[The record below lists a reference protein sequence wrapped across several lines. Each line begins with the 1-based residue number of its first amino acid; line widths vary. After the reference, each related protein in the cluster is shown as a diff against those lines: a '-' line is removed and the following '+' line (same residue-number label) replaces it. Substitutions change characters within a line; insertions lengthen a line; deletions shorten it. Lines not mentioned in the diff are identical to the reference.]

1 MLELLSPAGS
11 REAVTAAVQ
20 NGAGAVYLGYGDYN
34 ARRNAK
40 NFTREQ
46 LEETIAYCHVRGVKV
61 YLTLN
66 TLLSD
71 EELRGAAKE
80 VRYASEV
87 GIDAVLVQDLGVLDL
102 VRRTAP
108 DVPIHASTQMSVMNL
123 DGVRQC
129 ADLGCTRAVL
139 ARELPADQIAY
150 ICAHSPI
157 EIETFVHGAQCM
169 CYSGQCFFS
178 SVIGGRSGNRGLCAQ
193 PCRLNYGW
201 GDRADR
207 ALLSLKDM
215 SLAGHLRQLDEMGVA
230 CVKIEGRM
238 KRPEYVAIVTRVYA
252 AAIRERREPTKEELE
267 QLRLAFSRQG
277 FSDGYFCDR
286 TGRQMFGVRT
296 EERASESFFAEARTE
311 YGREHPLVGI
321 RGNVV
326 FQKDQ
331 PVQLTVSD
339 ETHQLIAAGP
349 CPQQALKRA
358 TTEEELIQRLSKT
371 GGTPYFFSEL
381 TAQTEDG
388 LMVPAAQLNA
398 LRRKAL
404 EQLTAL
410 RSAKPERREGTWK
423 PLAESVGG
431 QEKKPVLSAALRS
444 AEQYSLALLQYSPAL
459 LCLSVEAAQQL
470 QSEFPAIHRAGT
482 EIAIVQPRVLWDREL
497 PELESRLS
505 ALKQA
510 GADTLM
516 ATNLSGAALGKR
528 LGLRLRGDF
537 GLEVYNAECARMYG
551 AMGFESV
558 TLSFEQRLARL
569 REQKK
574 PVASEMVAYGR
585 FPLMIT
591 QNCIYQSRNGKC
603 RQGCKEEQS
612 IIDRKKARFPVRK
625 AYGCRNEIF
634 NSLPLWLADR
644 KQELNRCGVWALRLN
659 FTVESAEECAAVMAA
674 YAGEDSVAA
683 PEAFTRGLYFRDV
696 E

>member
-34 ARRNAK
+34 ARRNAR

-46 LEETIAYCHVRGVKV
+46 LEETIEYCHVRGVKV

-71 EELRGAAKE
+71 EELKGAAKE
-80 VRYASEV
+80 VAYASEV
-87 GIDAVLVQDLGVLDL
+87 GVDAVLVQDLGVLDL

-108 DVPIHASTQMSVMNL
+108 DVPVHASTQMSVMNL

-139 ARELPADQIAY
+139 ARELSADQIAH

-230 CVKIEGRM
+230 CIKIEGRM
-238 KRPEYVAIVTRVYA
+238 KRPEYVAVVTRIYA
-252 AAIRERREPTKEELE
+252 AAIREQREPTGEELE

-277 FSDGYFCDR
+277 FTDGYFCDQ
-286 TGRQMFGVRT
+286 TGREMFGIRT
-296 EERASESFFAEARTE
+296 EERTPDALFSEARTE
-311 YGREHPLVGI
+311 YGREHPLVGL

-326 FQKDQ
+326 FQKNQ
-331 PVQLTVSD
+331 SMQLKISD
-339 ETHQLIAAGP
+339 GMHKVAVEGA
-349 CPQQALKRA
+349 CPQSALKRA
-358 TTEEELIQRLSKT
+358 TTEEEIVQRLSKT
-371 GGTPYFFSEL
+371 GGTPYFISQL
-381 TAQTEDG
+381 TAEAEED

-398 LRRKAL
+398 LRREAL
-404 EQLTAL
+404 EQMTAL
-410 RSAKPERREGTWK
+410 RGAKPERQKGSWQ
-423 PLAESVGG
+423 PLAEDSARQDG
-431 QEKKPVLSAALRS
+431 QPALSAALRS
-444 AEQYSLALLQYSPAL
+444 GDQYSPALLQPSLAL
-459 LCLSVEAAQQL
+459 LCLSVEAAQEL
-470 QSEFPAIHRAGT
+470 QSEFSAIHAAGT

-497 PELESRLS
+497 PELEHRLC

-528 LGLRLRGDF
+528 IGLRLRGDF

-574 PVASEMVAYGR
+574 PVASELIAYGR

-591 QNCIYQSRNGKC
+591 QNCIYRARDGKC
-603 RQGCKEEQS
+603 RQGCKQEQS

-659 FTVESAEECAAVMAA
+659 FTVESPEECAAVAAA
-674 YAGEDSVAA
+674 YAGTDSVAA

>member
-46 LEETIAYCHVRGVKV
+46 LEETVAYCHVRGVKV

-80 VRYASEV
+80 VSYASEV

-102 VRRTAP
+102 VRRVAP

-139 ARELPADQIAY
+139 ARELSADQIAH

-238 KRPEYVAIVTRVYA
+238 KRPEYVAIVTRIYA
-252 AAIRERREPTKEELE
+252 TAIREQREPTQEELE

-277 FSDGYFCDR
+277 FSDGYFCDQ

-296 EERASESFFAEARTE
+296 EERTSEAFFGAARTE
-311 YGREHPLVGI
+311 YGREHPLVGVSGCVI
-321 RGNVV
+321 FRE
-326 FQKDQ
+326 DQ
-331 PVQLTVSD
+331 PLALTVSD
-339 ETHQLIAAGP
+339 EKHQVTVKGE
-349 CPQQALKRA
+349 CPQKALKRA

-371 GGTPYFFSEL
+371 GGTPYFFTEL
-381 TAQTEDG
+381 TAQAEDG

-398 LRRKAL
+398 LRREAL

-410 RSAKPERREGTWK
+410 RGAKPERRKGSWQ
-423 PLAESVGG
+423 PQAEDQAG
-431 QEKKPVLSAALRS
+431 QDGQPALSIALRS
-444 AEQYSLALLQYSPAL
+444 ADQYSPALLQYPLAL
-459 LCLSVEAAQQL
+459 LCLSVEAAQKL
-470 QSEFPAIHRAGT
+470 KPEFPAIHEAGT
-482 EIAIVQPRVLWDREL
+482 EIAVIQPRVLWDREL
-497 PELESRLS
+497 PELERQLS

-510 GADTLM
+510 GADTLL

-528 LGLRLRGDF
+528 VGLRLRGDF
-537 GLEVYNAECARMYG
+537 GLEVYNAECADLYG

-574 PVASEMVAYGR
+574 PVASEMIAYGR

-591 QNCIYQSRNGKC
+591 QNCIYRARDGKC
-603 RQGCKEEQS
+603 KQGCKQEQS

-644 KQELNRCGVWALRLN
+644 KQELNRSGVWALRLN
-659 FTVESAEECAAVMAA
+659 FTVESAEECAAVVAA
-674 YAGEDSVAA
+674 YASEDSVSA

>member
-46 LEETIAYCHVRGVKV
+46 LAETVEYCHVRGVKV

-71 EELRGAAKE
+71 SELVGATKE
-80 VRYASEV
+80 VAYASEV
-87 GIDAVLVQDLGVLDL
+87 GVDAVLVQDLGVLDL
-102 VRRTAP
+102 VRRVAP
-108 DVPIHASTQMSVMNL
+108 NVPVHASTQMSVMNL

-139 ARELPADQIAY
+139 ARELSADQIAH

-193 PCRLNYGW
+193 PCRLSYGW
-201 GDRADR
+201 GEKADSP
-207 ALLSLKDM
+207 LLSLKDM
-215 SLAGHLRQLDEMGVA
+215 SLAGHLKELDEMGVA

-238 KRPEYVAIVTRVYA
+238 KRPEYVAIVTGIYA
-252 AAIRERREPTKEELE
+252 AAIREKREPTRDELE

-277 FSDGYFCDR
+277 FTDGYFQDC
-286 TGRQMFGVRT
+286 TGRQMFGVRADERT
-296 EERASESFFAEARTE
+296 PEELFSAARTE
-311 YGREHPLVGI
+311 YGREHGLVGVQ
-321 RGNVV
+321 GS
-326 FQKDQ
+326 FAMHADSST
-331 PVQLTVSD
+331 QLTLTDGVHTVTA
-339 ETHQLIAAGP
+339 EGE

-358 TTEEELIQRLSKT
+358 TTGEEAVQRLSKT
-371 GGTPYFFSEL
+371 GGTPYFVESL
-381 TAQTEDG
+381 TADADEG
-388 LMVPAAQLNA
+388 LMVPASQLNA
-398 LRRKAL
+398 LRRDAL

-410 RSAKPERREGTWK
+410 RSAKPERRKGSWS
-423 PLAESVGG
+423 PLADDVARE
-431 QEKKPVLSAALRS
+431 QDKPVLSVALRS
-444 AEQYSLALLQYSPAL
+444 TSQFSPALLQKEVAL
-459 LCLSVEAAQQL
+459 LCLSVEAAQAL
-470 QSEFPAIHRAGT
+470 KGRFEEIHANGT
-482 EIAIVQPRVLWDREL
+482 EIAVMQPRVLWDREL
-497 PELESRLS
+497 PALERTLEK
-505 ALKQA
+505 LKQA

-516 ATNLSGAALGKR
+516 ITNLSGVELAKR

-551 AMGFESV
+551 ALGLESV

-569 REQKK
+569 RDQKK
-574 PVASEMVAYGR
+574 PVPSEIVAYGR

-591 QNCIYQSRNGKC
+591 QNCIYKSRDGKC
-603 RQGCKEEQS
+603 KEGCKAEQS

-634 NSLPLWLADR
+634 NGLPLWLADR
-644 KQELNRCGVWALRLN
+644 KHELERSGAWALRLN
-659 FTVESAEECAAVMAA
+659 FTVETAQECADVVAA
-674 YAGEDSVAA
+674 YTAAEDIAA
-683 PEAFTRGLYFRDV
+683 PDRFTRGLYFRDV